1 MPRKRFVQWEGRAW
15 LLSDL
20 ARTAG
25 LPAGTLSDRLRRF
38 GDGPSGIA
46 RALATGV
53 QTRAQAGLKGAARSP
68 WALPVS
74 RY

>member
-1 MPRKRFVQWEGRAW
+1 MPRKRFVNWEGRAW

-20 ARTAG
+20 ARHGG
-25 LPAGTLSDRLRRF
+25 LAVGTLSDRLDRF

-46 RALATGV
+46 RALATGL
-53 QTRAQAGLKGAARSP
+53 QSRSAAGRTGAARSP

-74 RY
+74 RG